1 MFLCFHDLRAV
12 FEVGGV
18 QEACAFLGDGMAR
31 LDQLE
36 EEVHGRQRTLQ
47 DEMELYFG
55 VMVEDMGTK
64 WDMDGYGEVHS
75 HGGYPKNA

>member
-1 MFLCFHDLRAV
+1 
-12 FEVGGV
+12 
-18 QEACAFLGDGMAR
+18 MAR

-36 EEVHGRQRTLQ
+36 EEVHGRQRNLQ

-64 WDMDGYGEVHS
+64 WDMDGYGGVHS
-75 HGGYPKNA
+75 HGGYPKNAWFIEFILFVMENIGNFESGICTVH